1 MNIERFKVL
10 PIEEKLRF
18 VKWVSNSATLN
29 SVNKDTL
36 RYILKW
42 LADYYTNLF
51 EELEE

>member
-36 RYILKW
+36 QYILKW
-42 LADYYTNLF
+42 LADYCTDLF
-51 EELEE
+51 KEPEE

>member
-18 VKWVSNSATLN
+18 AKWVSNSATLN

-36 RYILKW
+36 QYILKW
-42 LADYYTNLF
+42 LVDYCTDLF
-51 EELEE
+51 KEFEQ